1 MPTYEY
7 ECRACSHT
15 FEAEQR
21 IVEDPMKDCPSCG
34 QENSLKR
41 LVQPAAIHFRGSGF
55 HVTDYA
61 ARPRDERPEGASP
74 GCTGDQSSCPT
85 CATEQGA

>member
-41 LVQPAAIHFRGSGF
+41 
-55 HVTDYA
+55 
-61 ARPRDERPEGASP
+61 ARPACGHPLQGIRLPRHRLRRQAQGRKTRGCESGLHGRPVLLP
-74 GCTGDQSSCPT
+74 DLRY
-85 CATEQGA
+85 

>member
-21 IVEDPMKDCPSCG
+21 IVEDPMTDCPSCG

-55 HVTDYA
+55 YVTDYA
-61 ARPRDERPEGASP
+61 SKPNNGKSDDSNQ

-85 CATEQGA
+85 CAPD